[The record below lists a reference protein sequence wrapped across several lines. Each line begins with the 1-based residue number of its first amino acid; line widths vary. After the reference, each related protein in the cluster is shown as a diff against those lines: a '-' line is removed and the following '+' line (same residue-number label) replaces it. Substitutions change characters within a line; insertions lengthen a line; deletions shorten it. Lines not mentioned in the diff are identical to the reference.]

1 MSDMLLLDTKSDPFA
16 LSRGERQKV
25 ALASVLAAE
34 PEILLLDEPTTG
46 LDYRECTVIM
56 DFVKKLNEEKGIT
69 VVMVCHDMEVVFDY
83 AKIVLRLMG
92 AALPLTIMLTVTKMN
107 DLSSCLVKILHVPY
121 KYAFTLTTA
130 MRFIPVFMNEMS
142 AVSAEVR
149 GFYLRGINSGYKSY
163 GFGAMDFAAA
173 VIVIIIVALAVLY

>member
-34 PEILLLDEPTTG
+34 PEILILDEPTTG

-69 VVMVCHDMEVVFDY
+69 VVMVCHDMEVVLDY
-83 AKIVLRLMG
+83 AKRVLRLMG
-92 AALPLTIMLTVTKMN
+92 AALPLT
-107 DLSSCLVKILHVPY
+107 
-121 KYAFTLTTA
+121 TA
-130 MRFIPVFMNEMS
+130 MIFIPVFMNEMS

>member
-34 PEILLLDEPTTG
+34 PKILILDEPTTG

-69 VVMVCHDMEVVFDY
+69 VVMVCHDMEVVLDY

-92 AALPLTIMLTVTKMN
+92 ATLP
-107 DLSSCLVKILHVPY
+107 
-121 KYAFTLTTA
+121 LTTA

-149 GFYLRGINSGYKSY
+149 GFNLREINSGYKSY

>member
-34 PEILLLDEPTTG
+34 PEILILDEPTTG
-46 LDYRECTVIM
+46 FDYRECTVIM

-69 VVMVCHDMEVVFDY
+69 VVMVCHDMEVVLDY
-83 AKIVLRLMG
+83 AKRVLRLMG
-92 AALPLTIMLTVTKMN
+92 AALPLTIMLTVTKMT
-107 DLSSCLVKILHVPY
+107 DLSNCLVKILHVPY
-121 KYAFTLTTA
+121 KYDFTLTTA
-130 MRFIPVFMNEMS
+130 MRFIPIFMNEMS
-142 AVSAEVR
+142 AVNAEVR
-149 GFYLRGINSGYKSY
+149 GFNLRGINSGYKSY

>member
-1 MSDMLLLDTKSDPFA
+1 
-16 LSRGERQKV
+16 
-25 ALASVLAAE
+25 
-34 PEILLLDEPTTG
+34 
-46 LDYRECTVIM
+46 
-56 DFVKKLNEEKGIT
+56 
-69 VVMVCHDMEVVFDY
+69 MVCHDMEAVLDY

>member
-34 PEILLLDEPTTG
+34 PKILLLDEPTTG

-69 VVMVCHDMEVVFDY
+69 VVMVCHDMEVVLDY

-92 AALPLTIMLTVTKMN
+92 AALHLTIMLTVTKMN
-107 DLSSCLVKILHVPY
+107 DLSNCLVKILHVPY

-149 GFYLRGINSGYKSY
+149 GFNLRGINSGYKSY

>member
-1 MSDMLLLDTKSDPFA
+1 
-16 LSRGERQKV
+16 
-25 ALASVLAAE
+25 
-34 PEILLLDEPTTG
+34 
-46 LDYRECTVIM
+46 
-56 DFVKKLNEEKGIT
+56 
-69 VVMVCHDMEVVFDY
+69 MVCHDMEVVLDY

-92 AALPLTIMLTVTKMN
+92 ATLP
-107 DLSSCLVKILHVPY
+107 
-121 KYAFTLTTA
+121 LTTA

-142 AVSAEVR
+142 AVNAEVR

>member
-34 PEILLLDEPTTG
+34 PEILILDEPTTG

-69 VVMVCHDMEVVFDY
+69 VVMVCHDMEVVLDY

-92 AALPLTIMLTVTKMN
+92 ATLP
-107 DLSSCLVKILHVPY
+107 
-121 KYAFTLTTA
+121 LTTA

-149 GFYLRGINSGYKSY
+149 GFNLREINSGYKSY